1 MSGGRPWTTGEVRR
15 LHDMRARRVPTA
27 AIAFELNRTKDAI
40 WSFMYYSPAPPRPAV
55 AKEPPPVRDCHWT
68 PEELSTLREMADDGA
83 SYKDIVQATGRSPS
97 AVRCKASNLGITFS
111 NRGGNSIYRLD
122 EEAKHFHRDAVEGSA
137 KLLDAMLRMV
147 A

>member
-1 MSGGRPWTTGEVRR
+1 
-15 LHDMRARRVPTA
+15 MRARRVPTA
-27 AIAFELNRTKDAI
+27 VIALELDRTRDAI
-40 WSFMYYSPAPPRPAV
+40 YSYVYYSLAVPRPV
-55 AKEPPPVRDCHWT
+55 LPKEPKRIPDCYWK

-83 SYKDIVQATGRSPS
+83 SYKDIMEATGRSAS

-111 NRGGNSIYRLD
+111 NSGRNSIYRLD
-122 EEAKHFHRDAVEGSA
+122 DEAKHFRQDAVEGSA